1 MNYINIIEGF
11 WRMNAYDRFS
21 SSEIILYLYL
31 VHIGNQNYW
40 NMPIA
45 CKTATLQS
53 ELGLNKSTI
62 IRARTKLR
70 KRGLIDFTEG
80 VQNSCSPKY
89 RLLDIHSC
97 KNATAS
103 ATAHAT
109 DSATADETIN
119 KDIDRDKYNYS
130 FAHQKKTEVM
140 ELINKKTRI
149 NAEAL
154 MSALQH
160 RKGTMPRFNF
170 PLSEEDAFVS
180 LISAIQIEVEFRRRE
195 FVATEELK
203 AQVRRLSTFLTQENC
218 KFGIVLAGGCGNG
231 KTTIIKALQSLVN
244 VLHIPNPYSD
254 KEYAMRIID
263 AKSMVAT
270 CKSNYEDWKR
280 LMYQDLLAIDDLGTE
295 PREVMDYGN
304 IINPTVDIL
313 TRRYENQLFTIISTN
328 LTPPQIS
335 QVYGERI
342 ADRMREMMEII
353 PFTNASYRVLK

>member
-1 MNYINIIEGF
+1 
-11 WRMNAYDRFS
+11 
-21 SSEIILYLYL
+21 
-31 VHIGNQNYW
+31 
-40 NMPIA
+40 
-45 CKTATLQS
+45 
-53 ELGLNKSTI
+53 
-62 IRARTKLR
+62 
-70 KRGLIDFTEG
+70 
-80 VQNSCSPKY
+80 
-89 RLLDIHSC
+89 
-97 KNATAS
+97 
-103 ATAHAT
+103 
-109 DSATADETIN
+109 
-119 KDIDRDKYNYS
+119 
-130 FAHQKKTEVM
+130 
-140 ELINKKTRI
+140 
-149 NAEAL
+149 

-160 RKGTMPRFNF
+160 RKGTMPRFNL

-180 LISAIQIEVEFRRRE
+180 LMSAIQVEVEFRRRE

-203 AQVRRLSTFLTQENC
+203 AQVRRLSTFLTQENS
-218 KFGIVLAGGCGNG
+218 KFGIVFAGGCGNG

-244 VLHIPNPYSD
+244 VLHISNPYTD

-263 AKSMVAT
+263 AKSMVVT

-353 PFTNASYRVLK
+353 PFTNTSYRVLK

>member
-1 MNYINIIEGF
+1 
-11 WRMNAYDRFS
+11 
-21 SSEIILYLYL
+21 
-31 VHIGNQNYW
+31 
-40 NMPIA
+40 
-45 CKTATLQS
+45 
-53 ELGLNKSTI
+53 
-62 IRARTKLR
+62 
-70 KRGLIDFTEG
+70 
-80 VQNSCSPKY
+80 
-89 RLLDIHSC
+89 
-97 KNATAS
+97 
-103 ATAHAT
+103 
-109 DSATADETIN
+109 
-119 KDIDRDKYNYS
+119 
-130 FAHQKKTEVM
+130 
-140 ELINKKTRI
+140 
-149 NAEAL
+149 

-160 RKGTMPRFNF
+160 RKGTMPRFNL

-180 LISAIQIEVEFRRRE
+180 LISAIKVEVEFRRRE

-203 AQVRRLSTFLTQENC
+203 ARVKRLSTFLTQENS

-244 VLHIPNPYSD
+244 VLHIPNPYTD
-254 KEYAMRIID
+254 KEYVMRIID
-263 AKSMVAT
+263 AKSMVAI

-280 LMYQDLLAIDDLGTE
+280 LMHQDLLAIDDLGTE

-353 PFTNASYRVLK
+353 PFTNSSYRVQK